1 MTGARRSL
9 EDMIGE
15 LAEGLLLQLQDGSL
29 RPTSIDVTLPVEAR
43 IEQRT
48 AAEGAAL
55 TVIADAPRTHT
66 RTDFDLPLGRITL
79 SLGVTP
85 WEGLS

>member
-15 LAEGLLLQLQDGSL
+15 LAEGLLPQLQGGTV
-29 RPTSIDVTLPVEAR
+29 RPTSIDLTLPVETR
-43 IEQRT
+43 LEQRS
-48 AAEGAAL
+48 ADEGGAL
-55 TVIADAPRTHT
+55 HVMTDMPRTHT
-66 RTDFDLPLGRITL
+66 RTDFDLPMGRITL

-85 WEGLS
+85 WEAVT